1 MSILI
6 KKLLDYGADI
16 QGIMERFLKDE
27 DLYKSCI
34 TTFYE
39 DSGFQ
44 DLGICISNKQYDA
57 AFNYAHSLKGVSGNM
72 GLTPL
77 YNLIVVL
84 VEALRN
90 KDYSQIDRQYA
101 DVMIEYKRSKDFFY
115 SYNK

>member
-6 KKLLDYGADI
+6 KKLLDYGADT
-16 QGIMERFLKDE
+16 QGIMERFIKDE

-39 DSGFQ
+39 DTSFE
-44 DLGICISNKQYDA
+44 DLGCAISNKQYDV

-77 YNLIVVL
+77 YNLIVIL
-84 VEALRN
+84 VEALRS
-90 KDYSQIDRQYA
+90 KDYSQIDKHYS
-101 DVMIEYKRSKDFFY
+101 DVMIEYNKSKDFFC
-115 SYNK
+115 SK